1 MRARLQA
8 VETLLALALGWLLV
22 FVLPFRVLAKLLG
35 HAGPSE
41 NSQGQGASS
50 THLGIARGLGWRIE
64 RLAPRF
70 PGRATCLV
78 RAVAGWLLLR
88 RRGISSVVRFGVR
101 RHEGVLEAHAWI
113 RVGET
118 TVLGGE
124 EAQTFAPIADLGGW
138 AGAGGR
144 WRR

>member
-8 VETLLALALGWLLV
+8 VEILVALALGWLLV
-22 FVLPFRVLAKLLG
+22 FVLPFRILAKFLG
-35 HAGPSE
+35 SAGPGGKPQSPGIPHAG
-41 NSQGQGASS
+41 
-50 THLGIARGLGWRIE
+50 LGVARSLGRRVE

-101 RHEGVLEAHAWI
+101 RHEGALEAHAWL
-113 RVGET
+113 RVGEA

-124 EAQTFAPIADLGGW
+124 EAQTFAPIADFGGR